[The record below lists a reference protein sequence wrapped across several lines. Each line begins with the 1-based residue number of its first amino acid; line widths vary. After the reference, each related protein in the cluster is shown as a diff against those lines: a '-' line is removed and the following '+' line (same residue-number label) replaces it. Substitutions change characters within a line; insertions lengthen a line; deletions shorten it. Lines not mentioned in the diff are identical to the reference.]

1 MNEIVNL
8 QRSIRAALGG
18 ELGAFAA
25 SGDWLALA
33 AVLPLGLVFGALHAL
48 TPGHGK
54 TVLALYLV
62 GARASALRGLA
73 VAGAL
78 AVTHVAS
85 AVVVTLVA
93 TSLVSRSLSDA
104 GRAPLLEDLS
114 RALVALI
121 GVWFLYRALRP
132 AHRPRPRA
140 HPLAGVVTGLAPCP
154 LTLFVMVFAIGR
166 GVPEAGA
173 AFAIAMM
180 AGIASTLAALA
191 GVVVVLRE
199 RLVRV
204 LERRGAAIATILR
217 GSEGLAGLA
226 LVVIG
231 LRQLLW

>member
-114 RALVALI
+114 RMLVALI

-132 AHRPRPRA
+132 AHRPQPRA
-140 HPLAGVVTGLAPCP
+140 HPLAGVVAGLAPCP

-180 AGIASTLAALA
+180 AGIGSTLAALA

-199 RLVRV
+199 RLVRI

-217 GSEGLAGLA
+217 GSEGLAGFA

-231 LRQLLW
+231 LRQLLS